1 MSRTKN
7 TLMNAEFAV
16 EDVGE
21 EALRIVDDR
30 LPNFKERFA
39 NTVERLLKE
48 QEHIEANNPFIS
60 QVAIMYLINNFRIG
74 DRDENIY

>member
-7 TLMNAEFAV
+7 ALMSAEFAV

-39 NTVERLLKE
+39 NTIERLLKE

-60 QVAIMYLINNFRIG
+60 QVAIMYLINNFRVG
-74 DRDENIY
+74 DRDED